1 MLGSGIIV
9 GSVGVLVRPVAKGL
23 NSSITKAFAGSS
35 GAARKA
41 GQQAGK
47 AFADPVAA
55 EGGKL
60 PGRALGPLRSRAAAE
75 AGSAGASAGTSFMSR
90 VVSGIGSAAGTV
102 ATALG
107 RVLKGGAVVGGTA
120 AIAGLG
126 YTLSKG
132 FGRLSSIENA
142 ESKLKGLGHSA
153 KNVESIMDNALT
165 SVKGTSYGMDEAATT
180 AASAVAAGI
189 APGKELEK
197 YLGLVGDAAAI
208 AGTDMAS
215 MGSIFNKVATSGKV
229 QGDVFA
235 QLGDQGI
242 PIVQLLAKE
251 MGVSAEEV
259 YKLGASGDISSDMFL
274 KAMSSMEGAALEA
287 GNTTT
292 GALKNAGAAISRLG
306 ATLLQ
311 GFYPMIGQIARRFTE
326 LIDVVEAK
334 VGPVLAALMASF
346 SGSATAGIDG
356 FFDTLIGW
364 VENFNPEPMIAFF
377 GRVGDV
383 ARNVFTEITG
393 GIRAFGAAWAANDG
407 DITSSGFPGFME
419 RAAYL
424 VRQLWESFTNLDF
437 SGFGAFAESL
447 SGAFSGVGSSSAL
460 SGVGGALSQI
470 AAASPTLL
478 ASAIKALGSAMSFLA
493 EHADT
498 IVKLLPIIVAGFLAW
513 QGAARLY
520 NVQARSQ
527 MMLTAAMTP
536 LSLANNAA
544 RIIATQTELHA
555 ARATAVSTSA
565 TNAQTAATSR
575 ATLAERART
584 IATRIG
590 AVASRAAAVA
600 TRLLGAAIRFATGP
614 IGLIITGITLLV
626 GGLVWFFTQTEAGKA
641 IWESVW
647 TAIKNAASAVVDWFM
662 TSALPVLNRAWDGIA
677 AGALWL
683 YNSAILP
690 AWNGI
695 KAAIQVVGAW
705 ITGTL
710 WPAIQTAWNAIGAA
724 AMWLWRNVIV
734 PAWDGIRLVIAV
746 VVTAVLVYIDLLKWY
761 FTNVIAPVAL
771 WLWRNVITPAWNG
784 IKAAI
789 GAVVTWI
796 VNTAWPLIKKAWDAI
811 AGAAMWLWNNV
822 LRPAWAGIQ
831 AAISAVVSW
840 LVATAWPI
848 IQRVIGWI
856 GQYFAAL
863 KLSLEIIWNAIKS
876 AISAVVVW
884 FRDTAWPV
892 ISSVINWLRSKF
904 EAFKLGLSIIWAF
917 IRNNVIGPVVSW
929 FRDTVWPLF
938 SRIIGQIRDRF
949 SWFRDRLNEIW
960 SFIRNQIINPV
971 VNWFFDSV
979 KPRIDDFIGKVES
992 GFTSLKD
999 GVLKAW
1005 DAIKDGLKKPINGVI
1020 DIYNDHIAGN
1030 FNKVIE
1036 TIFGK
1041 DGGEKYKLSKMSR
1054 FASGGILPGRSSWR
1068 DGDDQL
1074 IAARRGEGMLVSEGL
1089 RDRKSRSL
1097 FLRANHEARTR
1108 GTSFADFI
1116 AGAYAGGGIVKLR
1129 MPFSG
1134 SYPRGDGFGARG
1146 GRHKGI
1152 DWPMPSGAI
1161 LKAVAAGSVSHTS
1174 NASAG
1179 KKLELAIGNGLVAG
1193 YHHLSSYI
1201 AGRGAN
1207 VGAGA
1212 NVARVGSTGRSSG
1225 PHLHF
1230 SLKRDGKYV
1239 DPAPYL
1245 GAGSFAG
1252 ASTSGSATAD
1262 SWWNPFTSLWSSIK
1276 EKVASAV
1283 GEGTA
1288 GAMVSKVVENTIGG
1302 IGDWVAGK
1310 ITSIG
1315 DVFSGADE
1323 GSAGGAERWRG
1334 LASTALSMKGQ
1345 MSSRNLSSMLR
1356 RMNQESSGNPSA
1368 YNGWDSNA
1376 AAGNAS
1382 RGLMQVIPT
1391 TFRAYAEPGYGANIY
1406 DPLSN
1411 MLASI
1416 NYTLSRYGS
1425 LTKGWDRKGGYAL
1438 GGIVDRPT
1446 LFDQGGIL
1454 PPGLTGVLNASG
1466 KPEAVLTN
1474 EQLKQLRVIA
1484 SRRPDRSGD
1493 TFIGH
1498 GYTPEQLARAWRV
1511 EKKKEE
1517 ALYAR

>member
-23 NSSITKAFAGSS
+23 NSSISKAFAGSS

-60 PGRALGPLRSRAAAE
+60 PGRALGPLRSRAASE
-75 AGSAGASAGTSFMSR
+75 AGTAGASAGTSFMSR

-102 ATALG
+102 ASTLG

-120 AIAGLG
+120 AVAGLG

-153 KNVESIMDNALT
+153 GNVESIMNNALA

-189 APGKELEK
+189 EPGQELEK

-229 QGDVFA
+229 QGDIFA

-242 PIVQLLAKE
+242 PIVQLLAEE
-251 MGVSAEEV
+251 MGVTAEEV
-259 YKLGASGDISSDMFL
+259 YKLGADGEISSEMFL

-306 ATLLQ
+306 ATLLG

-326 LIDVVEAK
+326 LVDVVEAK
-334 VGPVLAALMASF
+334 VGPIIASLMESF

-364 VENFNPEPMIAFF
+364 VENFDPEPMIAFF
-377 GRVGDV
+377 GRVADV
-383 ARNVFTEITG
+383 AKNVFTEITG
-393 GIRAFGAAWAANDG
+393 GLRAFGAAWAANDG

-424 VRQLWESFTNLDF
+424 VRQLWESVKNLDF
-437 SGFGAFAESL
+437 SSFGGFAESL
-447 SGAFSGVGSSSAL
+447 SGALGGIGSSPAL

-478 ASAIKALGSAMSFLA
+478 ASGIKVLGSAMEFLA
-493 EHADT
+493 KHADT
-498 IVKLLPIIVAGFLAW
+498 IVKILPLVIAGFAAW
-513 QGAARLY
+513 KLHAAATNQMLTTQRLT
-520 NVQARSQ
+520 
-527 MMLTAAMTP
+527 TAAMSP
-536 LSLANNAA
+536 VMLANNALILA
-544 RIIATQTELHA
+544 NNVLEGQR
-555 ARATAVSTSA
+555 ARAAATSTAA
-565 TNAQTAATSR
+565 TNVQTAATTR

-584 IATRIG
+584 IATKIG
-590 AVASRAAAVA
+590 TIASKAAAVA

-626 GGLVWFFTQTEAGKA
+626 GALVLFFKKTETGKA
-641 IWESVW
+641 IWQTVW
-647 TAIKNAASAVVDWFM
+647 TAIKNAAAAVVDWFM
-662 TSALPVLNRAWDGIA
+662 TTALPFLQAAWNGIA

-683 YNSAILP
+683 YHSAILP

-695 KAAIQVVGAW
+695 RAAIGAVANW

-724 AMWLWRNVIV
+724 AMWLWQSVIV

-771 WLWRNVITPAWNG
+771 WLWNNVMVPAWNG

-789 GAVVTWI
+789 GAVASWI
-796 VNTAWPLIKKAWDAI
+796 VNVAWPLIKSAWDAI
-811 AGAAMWLWNNV
+811 AAAAMWLWNNA
-822 LRPAWAGIQ
+822 LKPAWAGIK

-840 LVATAWPI
+840 LVVTAWPI
-848 IQRVIGWI
+848 IQRVIDWI
-856 GQYFAAL
+856 GRAFGAL
-863 KLSLEIIWNAIKS
+863 KLTLGMYWS
-876 AISAVVVW
+876 AIQWAIAAVVGW

-892 ISSVINWLRSKF
+892 ISSVINWMRSKF
-904 EAFKLGLSIIWAF
+904 EAFKVGLSIIWSF
-917 IRNNVIGPVVSW
+917 IRNNVIGPVVAW

-949 SWFRDRLNEIW
+949 SWFRDRLSEIW
-960 SFIRNQIINPV
+960 SFIRDKIINPV

-979 KPRIDDFIGKVES
+979 KPRIDDFIGKVKD
-992 GFTSLKD
+992 GFTNLED

-1005 DAIKDGLKKPINGVI
+1005 DGIRDGLKKPINGVI

-1041 DGGEKYKLSKMSR
+1041 DGAKKYKLTEMTP
-1054 FASGGILPGRSSWR
+1054 FARGGILPGRSSWR
-1068 DGDDQL
+1068 DGDDQ
-1074 IAARRGEGMLVSEGL
+1074 IISARRGEGMLVSEGL
-1089 RDRKSRSL
+1089 RDRKSQSL

-1108 GTSFADFI
+1108 GTSFADFVS
-1116 AGAYAGGGIVKLR
+1116 GAFAGGGIVKLR
-1129 MPFSG
+1129 SPFSG

-1161 LKAVAAGSVSHTS
+1161 LKAVGAGSVSHS
-1174 NASAG
+1174 WNPSAG
-1179 KKLELAIGNGLVAG
+1179 KKLELSIGNGLVAG

-1201 AGRGAN
+1201 AGRGAQ

-1212 NVARVGSTGRSSG
+1212 DVARVGSTGRSSG

-1239 DPAPYL
+1239 DPLPYL
-1245 GAGSFAG
+1245 GGGG
-1252 ASTSGSATAD
+1252 ASGTGEGGG
-1262 SWWNPFTSLWSSIK
+1262 SWWNPFDGLWASIK
-1276 EKVASAV
+1276 EKVATAV
-1283 GEGTA
+1283 GGGTA
-1288 GAMVSKVVENTIGG
+1288 GAMLSKVVENTVGG
-1302 IGDWVAGK
+1302 IGDWVTGK
-1310 ITSIG
+1310 LGEVG
-1315 DVFSGADE
+1315 DWGMEQVDGAVQGVKATRWTPVATQALSMEGAFSGAN
-1323 GSAGGAERWRG
+1323 
-1334 LASTALSMKGQ
+1334 LQAL
-1345 MSSRNLSSMLR
+1345 LR
-1356 RMNQESSGNPSA
+1356 RMNQESGFNPRA
-1368 YNGWDSNA
+1368 INNWDSNA
-1376 AAGNAS
+1376 RKGIPS
-1382 RGLMQVIPT
+1382 KGLMQVIDP
-1391 TFRAYAEPGYGANIY
+1391 TFRAYARPGYDKDIY

-1411 MLASI
+1411 ILASI
-1416 NYTLSRYGS
+1416 RYTRSRYSS
-1425 LTKGWDRKGGYAL
+1425 LQAGWNRRGGYAG
-1438 GGIVDRPT
+1438 GGIVGDRPT
-1446 LFDQGGIL
+1446 LFDQGGEL
-1454 PPGLTGVLNASG
+1454 PPGLTTVLNASR

-1474 EQLKQLRVIA
+1474 DQLKQLRVIA
-1484 SRRPDRSGD
+1484 SRPAERAGD

-1511 EKKKEE
+1511 EEKKKE
-1517 ALYAR
+1517 ALYAH